1 MGPVVAVVS
10 PLQEFFTD
18 QLWSTLPCSWQEA
31 LDGLDPPQLA
41 ALLLGMPAEG
51 EVVRYGHEGPVPGV
65 TRSLTRASWVVNWC
79 PQDVIGVFTGCLRY
93 RSVWPL
99 TLLALK
105 STASALAFT
114 RTPGFQTPS
123 EFLENPSQSSRL
135 TAPFR
140 KHVRPKK
147 QHEIRRLGEV
157 SRWPGFSGVWG
168 PGVSSGWWV
177 SRVRAACSTCGAGAL
192 SPLPWQAYISMPS
205 FFSSLSG
212 WVGGCV

>member
-1 MGPVVAVVS
+1 MGSKEGGATQSGQSPALRVQWGRLRKVVAS
-10 PLQEFFTD
+10 WLLLLLQEFFTD
-18 QLWSTLPCSWQEA
+18 NLWGTLPCSWQEA
-31 LDGLDPPQLA
+31 LDGLNPPQLA
-41 ALLLGMPAEG
+41 TLLLGMPEEG
-51 EVVRYGHEGPVPGV
+51 DVVRYGQEGPCAGGYGAKPRHWPSFRTSQGSLGCELVHSGRDGTPYRGPG
-65 TRSLTRASWVVNWC
+65 
-79 PQDVIGVFTGCLRY
+79 PDYLRY

-105 STASALAFT
+105 STARALAFS

-157 SRWPGFSGVWG
+157 R
-168 PGVSSGWWV
+168 
-177 SRVRAACSTCGAGAL
+177 
-192 SPLPWQAYISMPS
+192 Q
-205 FFSSLSG
+205 
-212 WVGGCV
+212 